1 VDSRVTLAIMSA
13 VKNHPAFAIYERL
26 FAEAAA
32 DDSPTCPSGFVHES
46 HFHRALIEAGIEC
59 PAGFV
64 AFSDWCESI
73 GVPQFV
79 HRLIMRHHSSRG
91 TSPSPYERM
100 GARQHRM
107 LRRLQTD

>member
-1 VDSRVTLAIMSA
+1 MCAAGASISTMAACCGSAKTLSA
-13 VKNHPAFAIYERL
+13 
-26 FAEAAA
+26 
-32 DDSPTCPSGFVHES
+32 S
-46 HFHRALIEAGIEC
+46 LIEAGIEC